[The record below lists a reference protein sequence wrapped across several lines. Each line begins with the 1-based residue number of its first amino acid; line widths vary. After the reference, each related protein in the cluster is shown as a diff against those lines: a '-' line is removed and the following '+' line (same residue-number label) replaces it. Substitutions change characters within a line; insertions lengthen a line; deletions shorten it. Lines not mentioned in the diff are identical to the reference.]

1 MACIRIPNGIITITP
16 LYRLRLDN
24 GSCVFMDWHPY
35 CGPTFFR
42 DKHGCRLIDDWHENS
57 LICKALEWFIGR
69 GERA

>member
-16 LYRLRLDN
+16 LYRLRLDD

>member
-16 LYRLRLDN
+16 LYRLRLDD

-35 CGPTFFR
+35 CSPTFFR

>member
-16 LYRLRLDN
+16 LYRLRLDD
-24 GSCVFMDWHPY
+24 GTRVFMTWHPY

-42 DKHGCRLIDDWHENS
+42 DKHGRRLIDDWHENS